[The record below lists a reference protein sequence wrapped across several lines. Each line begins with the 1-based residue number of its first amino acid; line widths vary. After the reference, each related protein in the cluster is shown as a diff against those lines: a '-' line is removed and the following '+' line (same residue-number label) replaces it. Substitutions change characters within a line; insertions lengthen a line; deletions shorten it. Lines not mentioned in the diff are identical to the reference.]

1 MKVRSPLSLLLISV
15 CSLALWSCSPY
26 EQDSYQQE
34 YIVEAYLIAGQ
45 QFPDVT
51 LTTSSELFDSFTL
64 RDQRVDGATVIIE
77 SGDTGQLMTYQQID
91 SSGIYTP
98 TDTTQKIEATATY
111 DLTIDIPDKDTP
123 IRATTTVPEPLTV
136 LGGITD
142 RVVYQS
148 SEQLEILVSGSPAGQ
163 QRFFIFNTI
172 ADDPKSE
179 DLTPF
184 YKSTLE
190 DSDGDV
196 VIEDFYKVS
205 SGILNEAN
213 FFDENGNTV
222 LRLPWLA
229 VSFYGP
235 NAIVANVLDKN
246 SYDFVRSQSVQLGGS
261 TLSPGE
267 IQNVINHVEG
277 AVGIFG
283 SISSDT
289 IYTTIER
296 NPLLDFSPV
305 DPDKAMQ

>member
-1 MKVRSPLSLLLISV
+1 MNTRTLLFPIV
-15 CSLALWSCSPY
+15 YTFCAITLWGCSPY
-26 EQDSYQQE
+26 EQDTYQQE
-34 YIVEAYLIAGQ
+34 YIVEAYLIEGKS
-45 QFPDVT
+45 FPDVT
-51 LTTSSELFDSFTL
+51 LTTSGELFDSFTL
-64 RDQRVDGATVIIE
+64 RDQRVDGATIIIE

-91 SSGIYTP
+91 TSGIYTP
-98 TDTTQKIEATATY
+98 TDTTQKIQATATY
-111 DLTIDIPDKDTP
+111 QLTIDVPDKDSP
-123 IRATTTVPEPLTV
+123 IRASTTVPEPLTV

-148 SEQLEILVSGSPAGQ
+148 SEQLEILVSGSPTGQ

-172 ADDPKSE
+172 AQDPKEE

-184 YKSTLE
+184 YKATLE

-196 VIEDFYKVS
+196 VLEDFYKVS

-213 FFDENGNTV
+213 FFDGNGNTV

-229 VSFYGP
+229 VSFYGR

-267 IQNVINHVEG
+267 IQNVINHVDG

-289 IYTTIER
+289 IYTTIDR
-296 NPLLDFSPV
+296 NPLLEFSPV
-305 DPDKAMQ
+305 DP

>member
-1 MKVRSPLSLLLISV
+1 MNRFTKSYLSTLSCLFLLSLGV
-15 CSLALWSCSPY
+15 LWSCTPY
-26 EQDSYQQE
+26 EQDTYEQE
-34 YIVEAYLIAGQ
+34 YVVEAYLVEGEV
-45 QFPDVT
+45 FPDVT
-51 LTTSSELFDSFTL
+51 LTTSGKLFDSYSL
-64 RDQRVDGATVIIE
+64 RDQRVDGATVFIE
-77 SGDTGQLMTYQQID
+77 SIDAGQIMTYQQID
-91 SSGIYTP
+91 TSGIYTP
-98 TDTTQKIEATATY
+98 VDTTLKIQATATY
-111 DLTIDIPDKDTP
+111 TLTITIPGEDDP
-123 IRATTTVPEPLTV
+123 IRASTTVPEPLTV

-172 ADDPKSE
+172 AQDPKEE

-184 YKSTLE
+184 YQSTLE

-196 VIEDFYKVS
+196 VLEDFYKVS

-229 VSFYGP
+229 VSFYGR

-296 NPLLDFSPV
+296 NPLIDMYPL
-305 DPDKAMQ
+305 

>member
-1 MKVRSPLSLLLISV
+1 MNPFTKSYLSTLSGLLILSLSV
-15 CSLALWSCSPY
+15 LWSCSPY
-26 EQDSYQQE
+26 EQDTYEQE
-34 YIVEAYLIAGQ
+34 YIVEAYLVEGEA
-45 QFPDVT
+45 FPNVT
-51 LTTSSELFDSFTL
+51 LTRSGELFDSYSL
-64 RDQRVDGATVIIE
+64 RDQRVDGATVFIE
-77 SGDTGQLMTYQQID
+77 SIDAGQIMAYQQID
-91 SSGIYTP
+91 TSGIYAP
-98 TDTTQKIEATATY
+98 TDTTLKIQATATY
-111 DLTIDIPDKDTP
+111 TLTITIPGENDP
-123 IRATTTVPEPLTV
+123 IRASTTVPEPLTV

-172 ADDPKSE
+172 AQDPKEE

-184 YKSTLE
+184 YKSTLD

-196 VIEDFYKVS
+196 LLEDFYKVS

-213 FFDENGNTV
+213 FFDEDGNTV

-229 VSFYGP
+229 VSFYGR

-267 IQNVINHVEG
+267 IQNVINHVDG

-289 IYTTIER
+289 IYTTIDR
-296 NPLLDFSPV
+296 NPLIGMYPL
-305 DPDKAMQ
+305 

>member
-1 MKVRSPLSLLLISV
+1 MSPTLKRRSRLLFITSLLSTVII
-15 CSLALWSCSPY
+15 WSCSPY

-34 YIVEAYLIAGQ
+34 YIVEAYLVESLP
-45 QFPDVT
+45 FPTVT
-51 LTTSSELFDSFTL
+51 ITTSGELFDAFSL
-64 RDQRVDGATVIIE
+64 SDQRVDGATVIIE
-77 SGDTGQLMTYQQID
+77 SSDAGQLMTYQQID
-91 SSGIYTP
+91 SSGIYAP
-98 TDTTQKIEATATY
+98 TDTTQKIQATATY
-111 DLTIDIPDKDTP
+111 QLTIDIPGKESP

-172 ADDPKSE
+172 AQDPKEE

-184 YKSTLE
+184 YKATLE

-196 VIEDFYKVS
+196 LLEDFYKVS

-213 FFDENGNTV
+213 FFDANGNTV

-229 VSFYGP
+229 VSFYGK

-289 IYTTIER
+289 IYTTIDR
-296 NPLLDFSPV
+296 NPLLEFSPL
-305 DPDKAMQ
+305 DTR